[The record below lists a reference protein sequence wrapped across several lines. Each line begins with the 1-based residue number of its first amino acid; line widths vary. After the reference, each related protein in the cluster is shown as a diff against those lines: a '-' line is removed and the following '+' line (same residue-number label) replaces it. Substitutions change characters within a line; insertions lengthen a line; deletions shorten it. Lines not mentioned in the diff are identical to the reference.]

1 MVLEVVFLQREHDL
15 GSFLEP
21 KGPLVNLKVTSP
33 GQRRSTLGRRVLPK
47 TGSGSPLA
55 GMEPVLEERL
65 DRHASQAKLIRPEFA
80 IAP

>member
-1 MVLEVVFLQREHDL
+1 MVLEEVFLQREHGL

-21 KGPLVNLKVTSP
+21 EGPLVNLKVISA
-33 GQRRSTLGRRVLPK
+33 GQMRSTLVRRVLPK

-55 GMEPVLEERL
+55 GMRPVLEERL
-65 DRHASQAKLIRPEFA
+65 DGHASQAKLIRPEFA